1 MAMSMK
7 KRGPLYKFGVRVPR
21 NVNEA
26 LILDKENGNTLWK
39 DAIKKEMTKI
49 IEFQVFKTPA
59 AGKPPIGYKKIPC
72 HMIFDVKHDGRFVAG
87 GHLTLDP
94 GEDSYS
100 GAIAPDAVRL
110 GMFAAA
116 HNGLQVVAAD
126 IGNAYL
132 HAKTKE
138 KVYTILGEEY
148 ESLGGK
154 TLIFDK
160 GLYGLKTSGARFHEH
175 LSDIL
180 RKMGFNPS
188 KTNSDLW
195 MKDCKTHYEYIAH
208 YVDDILV
215 FSMNPYNILECLKET
230 YPLQSVGI
238 PEYYIGGDFKIHKKD
253 NGENTMTFCAKTY
266 LTNVCER
273 IEKLMNEKLKSY
285 DTPMATNDH
294 PEMDDSG
301 LLNADEHLRFHML
314 IGCGQ
319 WAIILG
325 QFDVLFAVQTMASFS
340 HAPKQEHL
348 QRMMRLFA
356 WLFEKLSTVRDH
368 Y

>member
-1 MAMSMK
+1 LVEFADGNEDHLTYAELVNLMNKDTEDGHQLWTFSEILDHRRRKRDGKYIMEILVKWDTGEPTWEPLQVIKADDPITVASYVKEKNLQDQPQWRWANQYSKNPKKFIRYCKQMAMPMK

-21 NVNEA
+21 NVMEA

-49 IEFQVFKTPA
+49 IEFQVFKILA
-59 AGKPPIGYKKIPC
+59 DGKPPIGYKKIPC
-72 HMIFDVKHDGRFVAG
+72 HMIFDVKHDGRRKARFVSG

-100 GAIAPDAVRL
+100 GVIAPDAVRL
-110 GMFAAA
+110 GMFAAT

-160 GLYGLKTSGARFHEH
+160 GLYGLKTSGARRHEH

-180 RKMGFNPS
+180 RKMGFTPS
-188 KTNSDLW
+188 KANSDLW

-215 FSMNPYNILECLKET
+215 LSKNPR
-230 YPLQSVGI
+230 
-238 PEYYIGGDFKIHKKD
+238 
-253 NGENTMTFCAKTY
+253 
-266 LTNVCER
+266 NVS
-273 IEKLMNEKLKSY
+273 K
-285 DTPMATNDH
+285 
-294 PEMDDSG
+294 
-301 LLNADEHLRFHML
+301 
-314 IGCGQ
+314 
-319 WAIILG
+319 
-325 QFDVLFAVQTMASFS
+325 
-340 HAPKQEHL
+340 
-348 QRMMRLFA
+348 
-356 WLFEKLSTVRDH
+356 
-368 Y
+368 